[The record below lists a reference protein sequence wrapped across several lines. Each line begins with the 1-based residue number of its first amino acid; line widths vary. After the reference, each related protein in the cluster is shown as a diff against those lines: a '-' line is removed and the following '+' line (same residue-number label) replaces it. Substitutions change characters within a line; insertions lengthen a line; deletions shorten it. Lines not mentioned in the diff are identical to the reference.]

1 MKSVKNEFPNPV
13 LAAER
18 DDYIESCSFST
29 IFNTSQI
36 EVTADEINIPVTYS
50 LVCNGL
56 QDLINNDQ
64 AVVVVSVKSSA
75 ASYSRLFCFPKD
87 SNSMVI
93 PVPKFGVVKRIEI
106 GGSIIARTP
115 IPGFKCDG
123 EFNELYFGNST
134 FEIRKG
140 DILAREDSRVIYI
153 DDTELEKPL
162 ASIFNINNGHEQDEQ
177 ILPDFGGDKIE
188 INLCEP
194 LYKLYTDFIE
204 FNNGALR
211 RYVTGVIVYPVLVEA
226 IARICESYQLGNGED
241 HDKRWFRAIEL
252 KAERKNVVLA
262 QYSDSYTM
270 LANRLLGDISL
281 DALQRLKDILE
292 SELNSGES
300 QVMGGRD

>member
-1 MKSVKNEFPNPV
+1 MKSVRNEFPNPV

-18 DDYIESCSFST
+18 DDYIESCSFGT
-29 IFNTSQI
+29 VFQTSEI
-36 EVTADEINIPVTYS
+36 EVTADEIIIPITYS

-56 QDLINNDQ
+56 QALIDSEQ
-64 AVVVVSVKSSA
+64 AVVAVSVKSSA
-75 ASYSRLFCFPKD
+75 ASYSRLFCFPKGETAMRI
-87 SNSMVI
+87 SI
-93 PVPKFGVVKRIEI
+93 PKFGVVKRIEL

-115 IPGFKCDG
+115 ITGFKCDG
-123 EFNELYFGNST
+123 EFNDLYFGNST

-140 DILAREDSRVIYI
+140 DILAREDSRVIYV

-162 ASIFNINNGHEQDEQ
+162 ASIFNINNGHDQDDH
-177 ILPDFGGDKIE
+177 ILPDFGGDKVE

-211 RYVTGVIVYPVLVEA
+211 RYVTGIIVYPVLVEA
-226 IARICESYQLGNGED
+226 LARICESYQMGNGED

-252 KAERKNVVLA
+252 KAERKGINLS
-262 QYSDSYTM
+262 QYFDSYTT
-270 LANRLLGDISL
+270 LANQLLGDISL

>member
-18 DDYIESCSFST
+18 DDYIDSCSFST
-29 IFNTSQI
+29 VFKASDI
-36 EVTADEINIPVTYS
+36 EVTAEEIIIPISYS

-56 QDLINNDQ
+56 QSLIDAEQ

-75 ASYSRLFCFPKD
+75 ASYSRLFRFPKD
-87 SNSMVI
+87 ATSMNI
-93 PVPKFGVVKRIEI
+93 SIPKFGVVKRIEI
-106 GGSIIARTP
+106 GGSIIACTP

-162 ASIFNINNGHEQDEQ
+162 ASIFNINNGHDQDDH

-188 INLCEP
+188 VNLCEP

-211 RYVTGVIVYPVLVEA
+211 RYVTGIIVYPVLVEA
-226 IARICESYQLGNGED
+226 LARICESYQLGNGED
-241 HDKRWFRAIEL
+241 SDKRWFRAIEL
-252 KAERKNVVLA
+252 KAERRGISLM
-262 QYSDSYTM
+262 QYSDSYTT
-270 LANRLLGDISL
+270 LANQLLGDISL
-281 DALQRLKDILE
+281 DALRRLKDILE

>member
-1 MKSVKNEFPNPV
+1 MKSVRNEFPNPV

-18 DDYIESCSFST
+18 DDYIESCSFGT
-29 IFNTSQI
+29 VFQTSEI
-36 EVTADEINIPVTYS
+36 EVTADEIIIPISYS

-56 QDLINNDQ
+56 QALIDSEQ

-75 ASYSRLFCFPKD
+75 ASYSRLFCFPKGET
-87 SNSMVI
+87 SMRI
-93 PVPKFGVVKRIEI
+93 PIPKFGVVKRIEL
-106 GGSIIARTP
+106 GGSIIAQTP
-115 IPGFKCDG
+115 ITGFKCDG
-123 EFNELYFGNST
+123 EFNDLYFGNST

-140 DILAREDSRVIYI
+140 DILAREDSRVIYV

-162 ASIFNINNGHEQDEQ
+162 ASIFNINNGHDQEDH
-177 ILPDFGGDKIE
+177 ILPDFGGDKVE

-211 RYVTGVIVYPVLVEA
+211 RYVTGIVVYPVLVEA
-226 IARICESYQLGNGED
+226 LARICESYQLGNGED

-252 KAERKNVVLA
+252 KAERKGINLS
-262 QYSDSYTM
+262 QYFDSYTT
-270 LANRLLGDISL
+270 LANQLLGDISL